1 MIIKKPKFWD
11 NNKSS
16 FISYLLLPLTIPIR
30 LNNILFNYSSKLKTT
45 KIISICVGNIYL
57 GGTGKTPTTIKL
69 FQILNKLNKKTVTAK
84 KFYPSHRDEA
94 ALLQK
99 KTNFLIGKSRLD
111 IINIASK
118 KRKKIIIFDDGL
130 QDKNIDYNLKFVC
143 FDSLNW
149 IGNGHLLPSGP
160 LREKLDS
167 LKKFDAVFIKNIE
180 KINYKIINIIKR
192 INPKIKIFNTK
203 YKIKN
208 LNKFNLTKKYI
219 VFSGIGNPDNFTKLL
234 EKYKFNIV
242 DHIKFPDHYK
252 YNRQDISKIIK
263 KAKKLKTKII
273 TTEKDYVKIPQIYLS
288 KINFIDVDLTVINKK
303 DLINFLKFKINV

>member
-84 KFYPSHRDEA
+84 KFYSSHRDEA

-99 KTNFLIGKSRLD
+99 KTNFLIGNSRLD
-111 IINIASK
+111 IINSAIK
-118 KRKKIIIFDDGL
+118 KRKRIIIFDDGL

-143 FDSLNW
+143 FDSLSW

-167 LKKFDAVFIKNIE
+167 LKRFDAVFVKNIE
-180 KINYKIINIIKR
+180 KINFKINNTIKA

-203 YKIKN
+203 YKVKN
-208 LNKFNLTKKYI
+208 LNKFNLSKKYI
-219 VFSGIGNPDNFTKLL
+219 VFSGIGNPDSFTKLL
-234 EKYKFNIV
+234 AKYKFNIV

-252 YNRQDISKIIK
+252 YNKQDISKIIK

-288 KINFIDVDLTVINKK
+288 KINFIDIDLTVINKK
-303 DLINFLKFKINV
+303 DLLNFLKLKINA